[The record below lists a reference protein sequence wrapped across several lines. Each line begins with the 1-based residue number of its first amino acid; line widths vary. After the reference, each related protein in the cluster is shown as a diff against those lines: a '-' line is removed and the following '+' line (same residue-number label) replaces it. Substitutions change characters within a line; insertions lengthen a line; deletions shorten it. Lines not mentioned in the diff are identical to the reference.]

1 MGYANGWAPMIT
13 VESNPVWFFALFLLM
28 PVFQSFHFYWLHRAL
43 HIPWIY
49 KRVHAVHHRSVSIAP
64 WSGLS
69 MHPIEHI
76 GYMGLLL
83 IFLVIPAHPIH
94 FIFMGYWLALATA
107 TSHAGF
113 ENLVLGNKAH
123 LKIGSFHHQLH
134 HRYFECNYGNPEM
147 PWDNWFGSYHD
158 GSPEATERVRET
170 KKRMHSQS

>member
-1 MGYANGWAPMIT
+1 
-13 VESNPVWFFALFLLM
+13 
-28 PVFQSFHFYWLHRAL
+28 
-43 HIPWIY
+43 
-49 KRVHAVHHRSVSIAP
+49 
-64 WSGLS
+64 
-69 MHPIEHI
+69 MHPIEHV

-83 IFLVIPAHPIH
+83 IFLVLPAHPVH

-113 ENLVLGNKAH
+113 ENLVLGENTR

-158 GSPEATERVRET
+158 GSAEATKAVRER
-170 KKRMHSQS
+170 KNRMHS